1 MRKVKLTMNE
11 YYKYNIIKKLAETDG
26 NKLNASLKLNCSI
39 RHINR
44 LIKKYKVEGKA
55 GFVHGNK
62 NRKPAHTFSDEDK
75 SLVINLYL
83 QKYYDF
89 NFTHFKE
96 KLIENHDINVSVNTI
111 KKWLMEVNVISPKAR
126 RTTRRQLKNLLKTQH
141 NSTKSKNKKQ
151 DLENK
156 IREVDYP
163 EAHPRKPRKTYFGE
177 QLLMDASEHLWFG
190 DTKAHLHAA
199 IDDAT
204 GKVIG
209 AYFDTQ
215 ETLKGY
221 YHVLYQVLTSEGIPY
236 AIQTDRRTIFTYK
249 KDISIEKED
258 TYTNFGYACQTLGID
273 LSSTSVS
280 QHQGRIERL
289 FQTLQSR
296 LIAEMRLEGIT
307 TIEEANL
314 FLSSYIIKHNQQ
326 FSLHINSNKSV
337 FETQPS
343 KDKINHILSKYD
355 ERVIDSG
362 HSISYKTKTYLPIN
376 KFGERVYLR
385 PKTKVMVIES
395 FDNQLYIS
403 LDEQLYAVEYI
414 PIRLSL
420 SPSFDQLP
428 EKKKKKPYIPPM
440 EHPWK
445 KDSYMR
451 YVAKQKHRNIG
462 AHV

>member
-1 MRKVKLTMNE
+1 M
-11 YYKYNIIKKLAETDG
+11 
-26 NKLNASLKLNCSI
+26 
-39 RHINR
+39 
-44 LIKKYKVEGKA
+44 IKKYKVEGKA

-111 KKWLMEVNVISPKAR
+111 KKWLMEVNVISPKVR

-156 IREVDYP
+156 VREVDYP

-204 GKVIG
+204 GKVVG

-215 ETLKGY
+215 ETLKGC

-236 AIQTDRRTIFTYK
+236 AIQTDRRTIFTY
-249 KDISIEKED
+249 D
-258 TYTNFGYACQTLGID
+258 
-273 LSSTSVS
+273 
-280 QHQGRIERL
+280 RL
-289 FQTLQSR
+289 
-296 LIAEMRLEGIT
+296 
-307 TIEEANL
+307 
-314 FLSSYIIKHNQQ
+314 
-326 FSLHINSNKSV
+326 
-337 FETQPS
+337 
-343 KDKINHILSKYD
+343 
-355 ERVIDSG
+355 
-362 HSISYKTKTYLPIN
+362 
-376 KFGERVYLR
+376 
-385 PKTKVMVIES
+385 
-395 FDNQLYIS
+395 
-403 LDEQLYAVEYI
+403 
-414 PIRLSL
+414 
-420 SPSFDQLP
+420 
-428 EKKKKKPYIPPM
+428 
-440 EHPWK
+440 
-445 KDSYMR
+445 
-451 YVAKQKHRNIG
+451 
-462 AHV
+462 

>member
-1 MRKVKLTMNE
+1 MRKVELTMNE
-11 YYKYNIIKKLAETDG
+11 HYKYDVIKKLVDTNG

-44 LIKKYKVEGKA
+44 LIKKYKDEGKMA
-55 GFVHGNK
+55 FVHGNR
-62 NRKPAHTFSDEDK
+62 NRTPAHTFSDEVK
-75 SLVINLYL
+75 SFVIDMYI

-96 KLIENHDINVSVNTI
+96 KLMEDHNINVSVNTI
-111 KKWLMEVNVISPKAR
+111 KKWLIQVNIISPKAR
-126 RTTRRQLKNLLKTQH
+126 RSTRRHLKNLLKTQH
-141 NSTKSKNKKQ
+141 DSTKNKNIKQ
-151 DLENK
+151 QLENK
-156 IREVDYP
+156 MREVDYP

-177 QLLMDASEHLWFG
+177 QLLMDASEHQWFG
-190 DTKAHLHAA
+190 PNKAHLHAA

-204 GKVIG
+204 GKVVG

-215 ETLKGY
+215 ETLNGY
-221 YHVLYQVLTSEGIPY
+221 YQVLNQILIKEGIPY

-249 KDISIEKED
+249 KDTSIEKED

-280 QHQGRIERL
+280 QHQGRVERL

-307 TIEEANL
+307 TIEDANN
-314 FLSSYIIKHNQQ
+314 FLSTYLIKHNRQ
-326 FSLHINSNKSV
+326 FSLHLNSNKSV
-337 FETQPS
+337 FETQPT
-343 KDKINHILSKYD
+343 KAKINQILSKYD

-362 HSISYKTKTYLPIN
+362 HSIRYKNKTYLPLN
-376 KFGERVYLR
+376 KIGDTVYLR
-385 PKTKVMVIES
+385 PKTRVMVIES
-395 FDNQLYIS
+395 FDNQLFIS
-403 LDEQLYAVEYI
+403 LDEQLYAVEHI
-414 PIRLSL
+414 PIRSSL
-420 SPSFDQLP
+420 SPTFDQVP

-445 KDSYMR
+445 QDSYMR
-451 YVAKQKHRNIG
+451 YATKQKNRNLG

>member
-1 MRKVKLTMNE
+1 MRKVELTMNE
-11 YYKYNIIKKLAETDG
+11 HYKYDVIKKLVHTNG

-44 LIKKYKVEGKA
+44 LIKKYKDEGKQA
-55 GFVHGNK
+55 FVHGNR
-62 NRKPAHTFSDEDK
+62 NRKPAHTFSVEIK

-89 NFTHFKE
+89 NFTHFQE
-96 KLIENHDINVSVNTI
+96 KLIENHEINVSVNTI
-111 KKWLMEVNVISPKAR
+111 KKWLLEENRISPKAR
-126 RTTRRQLKNLLKTQH
+126 RATRRHFKNLLKTQH
-141 NSTKSKNKKQ
+141 DETKSKNKKQ
-151 DLENK
+151 ELENK

-190 DTKAHLHAA
+190 ITKAHLHAA

-204 GKVIG
+204 GKVVG

-215 ETLKGY
+215 ETLNGY
-221 YHVLYQVLTSEGIPY
+221 YHVLYQVLISEGIPY

-258 TYTNFGYACQTLGID
+258 TYTNFGYACQTLGIE

-296 LIAEMRLEGIT
+296 LIAEMRLESIT
-307 TIEEANL
+307 TIEQANH

-326 FSLHINSNKSV
+326 FSLHINGNKTV
-337 FETQPS
+337 FERQPENN
-343 KDKINHILSKYD
+343 KINQILSKYD

-376 KFGERVYLR
+376 KFGDRVYLR

-395 FDNQLYIS
+395 FDKQLYIS
-403 LDEQLYAVEYI
+403 LDEQLYATEFI
-414 PIRLSL
+414 PVRASL
-420 SPSFDQLP
+420 SPAFDKVS
-428 EKKKKKPYIPPM
+428 KKIKKKPYIPPM
-440 EHPWK
+440 DHPWK
-445 KDSYMR
+445 QDSYLR
-451 YVAKQKHRNIG
+451 YVAKQKHRNLS

>member
-1 MRKVKLTMNE
+1 
-11 YYKYNIIKKLAETDG
+11 
-26 NKLNASLKLNCSI
+26 
-39 RHINR
+39 
-44 LIKKYKVEGKA
+44 
-55 GFVHGNK
+55 
-62 NRKPAHTFSDEDK
+62 
-75 SLVINLYL
+75 
-83 QKYYDF
+83 
-89 NFTHFKE
+89 
-96 KLIENHDINVSVNTI
+96 
-111 KKWLMEVNVISPKAR
+111 
-126 RTTRRQLKNLLKTQH
+126 
-141 NSTKSKNKKQ
+141 
-151 DLENK
+151 
-156 IREVDYP
+156 
-163 EAHPRKPRKTYFGE
+163 
-177 QLLMDASEHLWFG
+177 
-190 DTKAHLHAA
+190 
-199 IDDAT
+199 
-204 GKVIG
+204 
-209 AYFDTQ
+209 
-215 ETLKGY
+215 
-221 YHVLYQVLTSEGIPY
+221 
-236 AIQTDRRTIFTYK
+236 
-249 KDISIEKED
+249 
-258 TYTNFGYACQTLGID
+258 
-273 LSSTSVS
+273 
-280 QHQGRIERL
+280 
-289 FQTLQSR
+289 
-296 LIAEMRLEGIT
+296 MRLEGIT

-362 HSISYKTKTYLPIN
+362 HSISYKTETYLPIN